1 MLKNHISAPDAIG
14 FELESQD
21 NGAVIGEASMAWTDR
36 RIALLMPEQ
45 AEYKDTFEKENWK
58 VVLSTDTLTQD
69 KFGGEA

>member
-1 MLKNHISAPDAIG
+1 
-14 FELESQD
+14 
-21 NGAVIGEASMAWTDR
+21 
-36 RIALLMPEQ
+36 MPEQ